1 MAQLY
6 STVNPRQPSTLPRNT
21 VQDPK
26 NDGHSMTVTTQGDNK
41 IIDPPMPSGVED
53 YIRGDD
59 VVEEVNGELV
69 EKSGKEAEIPQKVTS
84 IPRPPP
90 TLPQRLVNK
99 TEDGK
104 YQRFISMLKQLS
116 INVPFIEALE
126 QMPGYAMFM
135 KYMVTKK
142 RSDSFEDN
150 DWMQNCSA
158 IATRSLVQKKED
170 SGSFTFPCTIGLLY
184 FAKALC
190 DLRASINFMPLSL
203 YKKMVFGDPQLTVFT
218 YGLSNGEEAYWDTP

>member
-1 MAQLY
+1 MELAPRDGRGSMARVEDILKKIRRRFDATDEHAKVFRGDLANIRQKLDAHAISIKHLELQMAQLY

-69 EKSGKEAEIPQKVTS
+69 EKSGKEAEIPQKMTP

-90 TLPQRLVNK
+90 
-99 TEDGK
+99 
-104 YQRFISMLKQLS
+104 
-116 INVPFIEALE
+116 PFL
-126 QMPGYAMFM
+126 Q
-135 KYMVTKK
+135 
-142 RSDSFEDN
+142 
-150 DWMQNCSA
+150 
-158 IATRSLVQKKED
+158 
-170 SGSFTFPCTIGLLY
+170 
-184 FAKALC
+184 
-190 DLRASINFMPLSL
+190 
-203 YKKMVFGDPQLTVFT
+203 
-218 YGLSNGEEAYWDTP
+218 